1 MASSTKYYGLGFFDF
16 GDPLGVDFAGQ
27 VEIDRFVFIDKMLY
41 GLMSIFG
48 NGVVNG
54 WTVSAEIALTLS
66 VNEGTGNINFQAA
79 RTTFPTTISELPVNS
94 TNYVYAKLTQKTR
107 FTEDVEFVL
116 ETTADIADP
125 NFLILARVITGS
137 SSITS
142 IDNSVRQEVGFI
154 ELIKAAIRLHKH
166 RGGSLNPSKI
176 DLESEVRGQLP
187 SFRIANF
194 DADKVT
200 SGTFDLSRMPL
211 INHQNL
217 QNVGL
222 LTHPQLDTFIKTL
235 ESTNKEIF
243 GEITTSNLLQLI
255 LAMKFVHDD
264 PDSIFYLSASDIDEN
279 MINTLAVIPGITPD
293 TNIDF
298 DNTTA
303 IVDLSQHSINGVAP
317 VTGNSFFVNY
327 DTALAWNAAFL
338 LDDVL
343 ISGDTVTLGFNQE
356 DETSIVTIEG
366 FESATAAG
374 QDLSGG
380 DLSLFTRETL
390 ILTDDAAI
398 TSNISDPN
406 KIEGFYS
413 GEFTHQQTFRV
424 QYVKEF
430 DSDQDWSTF
439 DTFILHVKCM
449 AEVHGSV
456 NLFFE
461 DSAGNKSI
469 DYIILDANEITSN
482 LDSSANDFKQFD
494 ILLATVPFR
503 EKIRKFVIYTDD
515 IETNFS
521 FFIDFINIQR
531 AILLPE
537 DGSLVL
543 RYASG
548 AKVTFSTIEWE
559 SIEPSGTSITV
570 RARAADGTVLLNR
583 ATYTPLLTNG
593 SSLNLEGTDL
603 EIEIVFT
610 PDIARVVAPVLISL
624 RILLTSEAETDG
636 FLIDSADEF
645 GRGTG
650 KNIVVTTA
658 PSLQLD
664 TPIYVNSYYY
674 ILSNL
679 ITQKNPNTDEVPDDM
694 ALFASDSPIAPN
706 TIFNAVEKG
715 THQAGARFFEPRSV
729 RRQNGR
735 TFVVADTYNDR
746 ILEYDEDGV
755 LIAGF
760 GSINYSH
767 TSKVFPLSASLDVRT
782 GILYIVWSRTVSF
795 KTVDVGQISLHATS
809 PPQNIRLIKDFDKIL
824 GLTTSELDQSNTE
837 GQIMPIHLSTQNAG
851 LAQTLPSNNEASIII
866 PNAAISTGVQ
876 LESHFFKR
884 IVKNNGRIPLYV
896 GNFAYIDG
904 VFSPTWCDKT
914 DEGAF
919 VVTNGKIA
927 VKEWDFPDENFGD
940 DDPEEISLNGGGGI
954 ASVSS
959 IIEVNSNNLIT
970 FGSNIMDFSPFIP
983 GRADKVSDN
992 TLLIG
997 GLRPGGTLGDPEI
1010 DGAFNFRSVSGNSV
1024 NRNSQKSILNEMFF
1038 TKADTPF
1045 TGAVILYDIRSNATT
1060 FEYTSAEGV
1069 LVSDVDIDPVSG
1081 EYVVAESS
1089 FDKSGRII
1097 KLDAVG
1103 NIVFS
1108 FGEGLY
1114 GLINSVAVQVD
1125 SSIVVST

>member
-1 MASSTKYYGLGFFDF
+1 
-16 GDPLGVDFAGQ
+16 
-27 VEIDRFVFIDKMLY
+27 
-41 GLMSIFG
+41 MSIFG
-48 NGVVNG
+48 NGVITG
-54 WTVSAEIALTLS
+54 WTVSAETALTLS
-66 VNEGTGNINFQAA
+66 VNGGSGNINFQAA
-79 RTTFPTTISELPVNS
+79 RSTFPLSITDIAVNS
-94 TNYVYAKLTQKTR
+94 TGYVYAKLTQKTR
-107 FTEDVEFVL
+107 FAEEVEFVI
-116 ETTADIADP
+116 ESTADIADP
-125 NFLILARVITGS
+125 NFLILAKVVTGS

-142 IDNSVRQEVGFI
+142 VDNTVRQEIGFI
-154 ELIKAAIRLHKH
+154 ELIKAAIRLHRHK
-166 RGGSLNPSKI
+166 GGSLNPSKI
-176 DLESEVRGQLP
+176 DLESEVKGQLP

-194 DADKVT
+194 DAEKVT
-200 SGTFDLSRMPL
+200 TGTFDLSRMPL

-222 LTHPQLDTFIKTL
+222 LTHPQLDTFVKTL

-243 GEITTSNLLQLI
+243 GEISTANLLQLV

-264 PDSIFYLSASDIDEN
+264 PESVFHINTSNIDDN

-303 IVDLSQHSINGVAP
+303 VVDLVQHSVDGIPP
-317 VTGNSFFVNY
+317 VTGTSFFVHY
-327 DTALAWNAAFL
+327 DTALAWNSAHL

-356 DETSIVTIEG
+356 DETSVVTIEG
-366 FESATAAG
+366 FESATESG

-380 DLSLFTRETL
+380 DLNLFTKETL

-406 KIEGFYS
+406 KVEGFYS

-430 DSDQDWSTF
+430 DSDQDWSTY

-456 NLFFE
+456 KLYFE
-461 DSAGNKSI
+461 DSSGEQSVE
-469 DYIILDANEITSN
+469 YTILDSNEVTSN
-482 LDSSANDFKQFD
+482 VDSSANEFEQRE

-503 EKIRKFVIYTDD
+503 EKIRKFIIYTDD
-515 IETNFS
+515 VETNFS

-537 DGSLVL
+537 DGSMIL

-548 AKVTFSTIEWE
+548 AKVTFSTIEWD

-570 RARAADGTVLLNR
+570 RARAADGTAFLNR
-583 ATYTPLLTNG
+583 STYTPLLVNG

-603 EIEIVFT
+603 EIEIDFT
-610 PDIARVVAPVLISL
+610 PDTARIVAPVLVSL
-624 RILLTSEAETDG
+624 QVLVTSEAESAG
-636 FLIDSADEF
+636 FSIDSTEEF
-645 GRGTG
+645 SRGSG
-650 KNIVVTTA
+650 HNIVVTTA

-674 ILSNL
+674 ILANL
-679 ITQKNPNTDEVPDDM
+679 VSQKNPDNDDVPDSV
-694 ALFASDSPIAPN
+694 ALFASDSPVAPN
-706 TIFNAVEKG
+706 TVLHAVESG
-715 THQAGARFFEPRSV
+715 THQANAKFFEPRSV
-729 RRQNGR
+729 RRQSGR

-746 ILEYDEDGV
+746 ILEFDEDGTLV
-755 LIAGF
+755 VGF

-767 TSKVFPLSASLDVRT
+767 TSKVFPMSASFDPRT
-782 GILYIVWSRTVSF
+782 GILYIVWSKTISF

-809 PPQNIRLIKDFDKIL
+809 PTISVQLIKDFDKIL
-824 GLTTSELDQSNTE
+824 GLTTSELDQANTE
-837 GQIMPIHLSTQNAG
+837 GQIMPIFLSTQSAG
-851 LAQTLPSNNEASIII
+851 LAQTLPGNNDASLIMSSTTL
-866 PNAAISTGVQ
+866 STG
-876 LESHFFKR
+876 LNLDSEFYKR
-884 IVKNNGRIPLYV
+884 IVRGDGRIPLYV

-914 DEGAF
+914 DDGSYM
-919 VVTNGKIA
+919 VGNGKIGI
-927 VKEWDFPDENFGD
+927 KEWDFPDENFVIG
-940 DDPEEISLNGGGGI
+940 DPENISLNGNDGL

-959 IIEVNSNNLIT
+959 IIEVNAANLIT
-970 FGSNIMDFSPFIP
+970 FGSDIMHFSPFVP
-983 GRADKVSDN
+983 GRADKVTDN

-997 GLRPGGTLGDPEI
+997 GLRPGGSLGDPDT
-1010 DGAFNFRSVSGNSV
+1010 DGAFNFRSVSGDSV
-1024 NRNSQKSILNEMFF
+1024 NRVAQKNVLNEMFF
-1038 TKADTPF
+1038 TKTDKPF
-1045 TGAVILYDIRSNATT
+1045 TGAVIVYDTRSMSTN

-1114 GLINSVAVQVD
+1114 GLINDVNVQVD